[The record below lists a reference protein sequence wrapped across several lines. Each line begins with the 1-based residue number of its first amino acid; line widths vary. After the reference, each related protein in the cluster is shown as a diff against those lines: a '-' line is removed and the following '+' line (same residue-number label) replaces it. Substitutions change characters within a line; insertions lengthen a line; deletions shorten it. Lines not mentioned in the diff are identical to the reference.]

1 MKTTSTRFSFVTKF
15 ILVWFFAITM
25 AMQLRAQISVS
36 GGSGLSATYTS
47 LTKSTGLFAALNANS
62 QTGNNITV
70 TITGDVTNEDG
81 STALNTGSWAS
92 LTISPSGA
100 RTISGS
106 VNGALIDFNSADN
119 VTINGLNSGGN
130 SLTISNI
137 NTAAT
142 NGYSSA
148 VRFINDATA
157 NTITNCTLSAAGTNT
172 STGVVLFSTGTSTG
186 NDGNTISNCNITT
199 SSIGNLSNGIA
210 SIGTSTSVDN
220 SGNTISGN
228 NIYDY
233 FKADSTNSGIKIGA
247 NNATWTISNNKLYQ
261 TASRQNNNQTV
272 TFFGINLNTAGLG
285 DGFSV
290 SGNTIGYASST
301 GTGTYTMPW
310 AVTTNSFY
318 KFQAIYVSVGTTNTT
333 NISGNTIAN
342 ISIQSQVSGAQ
353 GNVATGG
360 VLTGIYVAAG
370 ALNITN
376 NTIGAT
382 SGTGSLTATVGGLGT
397 GSTVNNIGGVVGVFI
412 AGNTSSNITLDGNT
426 IASLNTVDSNKAKPT
441 ATVGLYVSAAVN
453 SLTVKNNTFGN
464 TTANSFLSGQIAS
477 GSTLNSIVAGI
488 YASSLATVSFDCYGN
503 TFQNF
508 TAVGSGTAGFAR
520 GIQLPTSGSPT
531 YNIYNNTIKNITAN
545 NTNTSTVSGLVSVQ
559 GLNVSTSGVAAVV
572 SVYGNTIYNLSNTNT
587 VPNSALFTV
596 AGISIATGATTPRI
610 FKNKIY
616 GLANAAT
623 GTTTTAPP
631 VAAGIIIWAA
641 TTSDSIYNNMISLG
655 TGQTSNT
662 CFVGIWAPFG
672 FLSPVPTTSY
682 FYHNTVNIA
691 GTVSGVG
698 TLPSFCF
705 LRAPFSQSSTG
716 NVTIKNNI
724 FTNSRGGSGVHYAI
738 GDNYPTASGVATTG
752 WVSNYNILNAPAN
765 VGWHNGG
772 LNFTSWKSTMT
783 SDANSSNGSTV
794 NYVDGATDLHMASSM
809 GSTANLVESAGD
821 PALGITADYDGETRP
836 GTTNVNGGGIIAD
849 LGADEFD
856 GKYTSTCSLSGY
868 TPSTN
873 ATKTNIASY
882 SVNNLDTFTLSSLLT
897 ATGIIPN
904 IFY

>member
-1 MKTTSTRFSFVTKF
+1 
-15 ILVWFFAITM
+15 M

-137 NTAAT
+137 NTAAA

-318 KFQAIYVSVGTTNTT
+318 KFQAIYVSVGTNTVT
-333 NISGNTIAN
+333 NITGNTIAN

-397 GSTVNNIGGVVGVFI
+397 GTTVNNIGGVVGVFI

-477 GSTLNSIVAGI
+477 GSTLNSMVAGI
-488 YASSLATVSFDCYGN
+488 YASSLATTSFDCYGN

-520 GIQLPTSGSPT
+520 AIQLPTSGSPA
-531 YNIYNNTIKNITAN
+531 YNIYNNTINNISANNLYTAN
-545 NTNTSTVSGLVSVQ
+545 ASGLTSVM
-559 GLNVSTSGVAAVV
+559 GLNLSTSGAA
-572 SVYGNTIYNLSNTNT
+572 SANIYGNTITNLSNTNT
-587 VPNSALFTV
+587 TASATSVIV
-596 AGISIATGATTPRI
+596 AGISIATATITPRI
-610 FKNKIY
+610 FNNKIY
-616 GLANAAT
+616 GLTNAGT
-623 GTTTTAPP
+623 GTMAIQQPI
-631 VAAGIIIWAA
+631 AAGIIIYAA
-641 TTSDSIYNNMISLG
+641 GTSDSVYNNMISLG
-655 TGQTSNT
+655 TGQTTNT
-662 CFVGIWAPFG
+662 SFVGIWAPFT
-672 FLSPVPTTSY
+672 LSPQPTTSY

-691 GTVSGVG
+691 GTASSGAW
-698 TLPSFCF
+698 PSFCF
-705 LRAPFSQSSTG
+705 LRGAFSATPSTV
-716 NVTIKNNI
+716 NVTVKNNI
-724 FTNSRGGSGVHYAI
+724 FTNSRSGGTGVHYAI
-738 GDNYPTASGVATTG
+738 GNCNPATTATTTG
-752 WVSNYNILNAPAN
+752 WVSNYNVLNAPVS
-765 VGWHNGG
+765 VGWHNAARD
-772 LNFTSWKSTMT
+772 FATWKTQTSG
-783 SDANSSNGSTV
+783 DANSSNGSTV
-794 NYVDGATDLHMASSM
+794 NYVDAATDLHMASSM
-809 GSTANLVESAGD
+809 GSTTNSIESAGQ
-821 PALGITADYDGETRP
+821 PALGVKKDIDGDTRP
-836 GTTNVNGGGIIAD
+836 GTTSSNGGGIIPD

-856 GKYTSTCSLSGY
+856 GKYTSTCSLS
-868 TPSTN
+868 
-873 ATKTNIASY
+873 
-882 SVNNLDTFTLSSLLT
+882 
-897 ATGIIPN
+897 
-904 IFY
+904 